1 MHGVPPSKL
10 YRLPMSRN
18 EGICLDSSA
27 AIELL
32 DSSIPHRRSVEGASV
47 LLLPLP
53 VLGELR
59 FGVLNAPPQWRELMA
74 ERLDRLLRAVTP
86 LLPDLD
92 TVEYYANVRMQIAF
106 PSNMSRRRESHLLN
120 DLWIA
125 ALCIQHGLPLLTTD
139 RDFERIEGLSILRE

>member
-1 MHGVPPSKL
+1 
-10 YRLPMSRN
+10 
-18 EGICLDSSA
+18 
-27 AIELL
+27 
-32 DSSIPHRRSVEGASV
+32 
-47 LLLPLP
+47 
-53 VLGELR
+53 
-59 FGVLNAPPQWRELMA
+59 MA